1 MNGIERG
8 GFDLVFVVPT
18 EPLEHLAR
26 ASPRTGFI
34 SVETV
39 SAANVALW
47 RLQVFNQLVG
57 QQTLFNALNAA
68 EITNRSLDPERK
80 AALAEAARGM
90 SFTVHRHG
98 IGLANAPGGWYR
110 NLKEALSSDIA
121 ELERLER
128 RPWWRRTLSEPV
140 FAAVDLVAW
149 GGVLAALVVA
159 TVG

>member
-26 ASPRTGFI
+26 AAPQTGFI

-98 IGLANAPGGWYR
+98 IAWPTRPVAGIATSRRRCRATSPSSSGSSGARGG
-110 NLKEALSSDIA
+110 
-121 ELERLER
+121 
-128 RPWWRRTLSEPV
+128 
-140 FAAVDLVAW
+140 
-149 GGVLAALVVA
+149 GGR
-159 TVG
+159 